1 MALQSSGQIS
11 LSNIATEFGG
21 SAPHALSEYY
31 GSDTVPSSGQ
41 ISFSNFYG
49 TSAFTGFAQGNIGVG
64 NRNIKA
70 GTDQRGYSNGNSYA
84 GTGSQSFGSI
94 SNFQISNT
102 SRVIAA
108 IYIQQGFG
116 AKLNITFTGSYTGW
130 TTLTINGNYSVNR
143 TSASSN
149 NNNQRYEWNGNYNLP
164 TTFTIT

>member
-1 MALQSSGQIS
+1 MALQSSGQIK
-11 LSNIATEFGG
+11 LSEIAAEFGG

-64 NRNIKA
+64 TRNIKA
-70 GTDQRGYSNGNSYA
+70 GTDQKGYSNGNTNA
-84 GTGSQSFGSI
+84 GTGGASFGSI
-94 SNFQISNT
+94 SNSSISNA
-102 SRVIAA
+102 SRTIVAL
-108 IYIQQGFG
+108 YIQQGFQ
-116 AKLNITFTGSYTGW
+116 AKLNITFSGSYTSW

-143 TSASSN
+143 TAAN
-149 NNNQRYEWNGNYNLP
+149 LNTGNQRYEWNGNYNLP